1 MPEKQLHQIHLIVK
15 IGGLAA
21 WALALPN
28 LLAWYDRTQAF
39 GSQVINGGTT
49 MALFGLLC
57 FWVAARIKSSEAQI
71 SLAEAQL
78 KLAEA
83 QLKSK
88 D

>member
-15 IGGLAA
+15 IGGLVA

-28 LLAWYDRTQAF
+28 LLHHYHRTGAL
-39 GSQVINGGTT
+39 GSQAINGGTT

-57 FWVAARIKSSEAQI
+57 FWVAAWIKSSEAQI
-71 SLAEAQL
+71 SLAEAQI
-78 KLAEA
+78 
-83 QLKSK
+83 KSK